1 MRHPPPVI
9 SNHAQSRKGSPLGLI
24 NGSIT
29 YKLYRI
35 DDKLPKDLKDTMSTN
50 LAKFAREINP
60 KTNPEMSIG
69 WVNVFNPIDT
79 NLRSRR

>member
-1 MRHPPPVI
+1 M
-9 SNHAQSRKGSPLGLI
+9 GLI

-50 LAKFAREINP
+50 LAKFAFREINP
-60 KTNPEMSIG
+60 RPT
-69 WVNVFNPIDT
+69 
-79 NLRSRR
+79 RRCPSAG